1 MGKLI
6 MKKTLFLLLII
17 SVVISAQDFKRYQFK
32 SGKVKY
38 KTSGS
43 MKGTETMYFDNYGML
58 ELKETKAT
66 LEMMGIK
73 QVTDARTI
81 MNGKWVYTIDNN
93 SGKANKVENPLYSM
107 FPEGGN
113 LEKVGEEMMKNMGG
127 KKIGSETL
135 LGKKCDIWE
144 IQKLMSKVWVWKS
157 IPIKSEVNM
166 MGMNITQIATS
177 VEVDIKISADKFKIP
192 EGVEFKDM
200 GNIDINS
207 LMGN

>member
-1 MGKLI
+1 
-6 MKKTLFLLLII
+6 MKKSILILLLVSIA
-17 SVVISAQDFKRYQFK
+17 ISAQDFKRYQFK
-32 SGKVKY
+32 SGKVVY
-38 KTSGS
+38 ETSGS
-43 MKGTETMYFDNYGML
+43 MTGTETMYFDDYGML

-73 QVTDARTI
+73 QVTDTKVL
-81 MNGKWVYTIDNN
+81 MNGKWIYTIDKN
-93 SGKANKVENPLYSM
+93 SGEANKMENPLYSM
-107 FPEGGN
+107 FPEGGD
-113 LEKVGEEMMKNMGG
+113 LEKVGEEMMINMGG

-135 LGKKCDIWE
+135 LGKECDIWE
-144 IQKLMSKVWVWKS
+144 IKKLMSKVWVWKS
-157 IPIKSEVNM
+157 IPIKSVVNM

-177 VEVDIKISADKFKIP
+177 VDVDISVSPDKFKIP

>member
-1 MGKLI
+1 
-6 MKKTLFLLLII
+6 MKKLLFISLII
-17 SVVISAQDFKRYQFK
+17 SITISAQDFKRYEFK
-32 SGKVKY
+32 SGKVIY
-38 KTSGS
+38 TSTGS
-43 MKGTETMYFDNYGML
+43 MTGNETMYFDNYGML

-73 QVTDARTI
+73 QVTDTKTI

-93 SGKANKVENPLYSM
+93 SGEANKVENPLYSM
-107 FPEGGN
+107 FPKGTD

-127 KKIGSETL
+127 KKIGTETL
-135 LGKKCDIWE
+135 LGKDCDIWE
-144 IQKLMSKVWVWKS
+144 IKKLMSKVWVWKS

-166 MGMNITQIATS
+166 MGMNITQLATS
-177 VEVDIKISADKFKIP
+177 VEVNINVSANKFKIP

-200 GNIDINS
+200 GKIDMNS

>member
-1 MGKLI
+1 
-6 MKKTLFLLLII
+6 MKKLLFVLLII
-17 SVVISAQDFKRYQFK
+17 SITISAQDFKRYQFK

-43 MKGTETMYFDNYGML
+43 MKGTETMYFDNYGMQ
-58 ELKETKAT
+58 EVKETKAT

-73 QVTDARTI
+73 QITDVKTI
-81 MNGKWVYTIDNN
+81 MNDKWVYTIDNN

-107 FPEGGN
+107 FPKGTD

-127 KKIGSETL
+127 KKIGTETL
-135 LGKKCDIWE
+135 LGKDCDIWE
-144 IQKLMSKVWVWKS
+144 IKKLMSKVWVWKS
-157 IPIKSEVNM
+157 IPIKSEINM
-166 MGMNITQIATS
+166 MGMKITQIATS
-177 VEVDIKISADKFKIP
+177 VEVDIDVSPDKFKLP

-200 GNIDINS
+200 SKIDMNS